1 MNKKYEILTDDFIMQ
16 GNNKLYRIRALKD
29 FGDVKAG
36 DLGGFIQSEENLSQE
51 GLAWLYG
58 SADVNDG
65 TWVYGTVDVNNNALV
80 SGKKYINGDCEAIGK
95 PARVTGGARVLGNA
109 RLKLPKGKGFG
120 DAKVSGKKY
129 ITGDLRVIFGNC
141 SES

>member
-1 MNKKYEILTDDFIMQ
+1 MNDC
-16 GNNKLYRIRALKD
+16 
-29 FGDVKAG
+29 
-36 DLGGFIQSEENLSQE
+36 
-51 GLAWLYG
+51 
-58 SADVNDG
+58 
-65 TWVYGTVDVNNNALV
+65 TWVYGTARVYDDAQV
-80 SGKKYINGDCEAIGK
+80 SDFNYIKGDREAIGK